1 MPQSTLYWII
11 GIIIVVLVII
21 LIVSSLR
28 AKRGREEEAAAAGR
42 HADSAPAPLA
52 ATAARGGTVGAS
64 TVPATGASKGADE
77 DDARLTGQ
85 ESAVDGAA
93 RVHAETVTGDVPA
106 DRTGERA
113 AGTTALSSFDV
124 DEVDRR
130 AAEQREQDVVERRRS
145 TGAEAGVAGHA
156 AVPGVAGGSGVS
168 VDEAEG
174 VAKDATGQDVTPVA
188 DAQRRNGSSA
198 APAATGAGLG
208 LAAAGV
214 AGGTG
219 VTVDDAGTGADLPA
233 PKGSPAGVVEV
244 AETKADAAPAEHTVV
259 PGVAG
264 GDAVTVDT
272 ADVQSSSV
280 AQGAQA
286 AAGRSDLTDVEA
298 RTYPVTGLPGVPG
311 AVDPEQV
318 AAARV
323 QDAAELKAAEGRGPE
338 HERGASQPA
347 DPESVPGTV
356 PLTGEEAVIEAP
368 VHTHEMPEP
377 VLGTPAYI
385 QDSTTGQDPTEDL
398 PEGQVYG
405 TTPLSGEDAIVEP
418 ADQLPA
424 EAAETEDRA
433 ASDAVTAS
441 AETAVVP
448 VEETET
454 AVVPVAETR
463 SADAGPSED
472 SVTPT
477 GQGVETADRVEP
489 AAPVAGIPARD
500 EARTHDEHRSR
511 LEIVKDA
518 VAETAGTVGKA
529 AGSAASTLKD
539 KLAQAQQRRWGRN

>member
-64 TVPATGASKGADE
+64 TVPATGAAAGAAE
-77 DDARLTGQ
+77 DAARLTGQ

-93 RVHAETVTGDVPA
+93 RVHAVPATGDAPA
-106 DRTGERA
+106 DRTGGRA
-113 AGTTALSSFDV
+113 AGATALPSFDV

-130 AAEQREQDVVERRRS
+130 AAEQREQDVVERRRA
-145 TGAEAGVAGHA
+145 TGAEAGA
-156 AVPGVAGGSGVS
+156 AGGSGVS

-233 PKGSPAGVVEV
+233 PKGSPAGDVEV
-244 AETKADAAPAEHTVV
+244 AETQAE
-259 PGVAG
+259 A
-264 GDAVTVDT
+264 
-272 ADVQSSSV
+272 

-286 AAGRSDLTDVEA
+286 AAGRSDLTDAEA

-323 QDAAELKAAEGRGPE
+323 QDAAELTAAEVRRAE

-418 ADQLPA
+418 ADQLRA

-472 SVTPT
+472 SVAPT
-477 GQGVETADRVEP
+477 GQGAETADRVEP
-489 AAPVAGIPARD
+489 AAPVAGTPARD
-500 EARTHDEHRSR
+500 EARTHDDHRSR

-518 VAETAGTVGKA
+518 VAETAGTVATTAGTAAEKAAPVVRSAARTVGKA

-539 KLAQAQQRRWGRN
+539 KLAQAQERRWGKR

>member
-42 HADSAPAPLA
+42 HTDSAPAPLA

-64 TVPATGASKGADE
+64 TVAAPGDAPAG
-77 DDARLTGQ
+77 
-85 ESAVDGAA
+85 
-93 RVHAETVTGDVPA
+93 
-106 DRTGERA
+106 RTGERA

-130 AAEQREQDVVERRRS
+130 AAEQREQDVVERRGA
-145 TGAEAGVAGHA
+145 TGAEAGAAGHA
-156 AVPGVAGGSGVS
+156 AVPGVS

-174 VAKDATGQDVTPVA
+174 VAKDATAQDVTPVA

-198 APAATGAGLG
+198 APAATGEGLG

-244 AETKADAAPAEHTVV
+244 AET
-259 PGVAG
+259 
-264 GDAVTVDT
+264 
-272 ADVQSSSV
+272 
-280 AQGAQA
+280 QA
-286 AAGRSDLTDVEA
+286 EA
-298 RTYPVTGLPGVPG
+298 RTYSVTGLPGVPG

-323 QDAAELKAAEGRGPE
+323 QDAAELKAAEGRGAE

-418 ADQLPA
+418 ADQL
-424 EAAETEDRA
+424 RA
-433 ASDAVTAS
+433 
-441 AETAVVP
+441 
-448 VEETET
+448 
-454 AVVPVAETR
+454 
-463 SADAGPSED
+463 
-472 SVTPT
+472 
-477 GQGVETADRVEP
+477 ETADRVEP
-489 AAPVAGIPARD
+489 AAPVAGTPARD

-518 VAETAGTVGKA
+518 VAETAGTVATTAGTAAEKAAPVVRSAARTVGKA

-539 KLAQAQQRRWGRN
+539 KLAQAQERRWGKR

>member
-42 HADSAPAPLA
+42 HTDSAPAPLA

-64 TVPATGASKGADE
+64 TVPATGASEGADE
-77 DDARLTGQ
+77 DAARLTGQ
-85 ESAVDGAA
+85 DSAVDGAA
-93 RVHAETVTGDVPA
+93 RVHAESVTGDAPA
-106 DRTGERA
+106 GRTGERA
-113 AGTTALSSFDV
+113 AGATALSSFDV
-124 DEVDRR
+124 VEVDRR
-130 AAEQREQDVVERRRS
+130 AAEQREQNVVERRRA
-145 TGAEAGVAGHA
+145 TGAEAGAAGHA
-156 AVPGVAGGSGVS
+156 AVPGVAGGSGGSGVS

-174 VAKDATGQDVTPVA
+174 VAKDATAQDVTPVA

-233 PKGSPAGVVEV
+233 PKGSPAGDVEV
-244 AETKADAAPAEHTVV
+244 AETQAE
-259 PGVAG
+259 A
-264 GDAVTVDT
+264 
-272 ADVQSSSV
+272 

-286 AAGRSDLTDVEA
+286 AAGRSDLTDAEA

-323 QDAAELKAAEGRGPE
+323 QDAAELTAAEVRRAE

-418 ADQLPA
+418 ADQL
-424 EAAETEDRA
+424 RA
-433 ASDAVTAS
+433 
-441 AETAVVP
+441 
-448 VEETET
+448 
-454 AVVPVAETR
+454 
-463 SADAGPSED
+463 
-472 SVTPT
+472 
-477 GQGVETADRVEP
+477 ETADRVEP
-489 AAPVAGIPARD
+489 AAPVAGTPARD

-511 LEIVKDA
+511 LEIVKAA
-518 VAETAGTVGKA
+518 VAETAGTVATTAGTAAEKAAPVVRSAARTVGKA
-529 AGSAASTLKD
+529 AGSTASTLKD
-539 KLAQAQQRRWGRN
+539 KLAQAQQRRWGKR

>member
-64 TVPATGASKGADE
+64 TVPATG
-77 DDARLTGQ
+77 DA
-85 ESAVDGAA
+85 
-93 RVHAETVTGDVPA
+93 PA
-106 DRTGERA
+106 DRTDGRA
-113 AGTTALSSFDV
+113 AGATALPSFDV

-130 AAEQREQDVVERRRS
+130 AAEQREQDVVERRRA
-145 TGAEAGVAGHA
+145 TGAEAGAAGHA
-156 AVPGVAGGSGVS
+156 AVPGVTGGSGVS

-244 AETKADAAPAEHTVV
+244 AETQAEAAQADAAPAEHTVV

-272 ADVQSSSV
+272 ADVQSSS
-280 AQGAQA
+280 APQGAQA
-286 AAGRSDLTDVEA
+286 AAGRSDLTDAEA
-298 RTYPVTGLPGVPG
+298 RTYPVTGLPGVPS

-323 QDAAELKAAEGRGPE
+323 QDAAELKAAEGQGAE

-433 ASDAVTAS
+433 ASDAGTAS

-472 SVTPT
+472 SVALT

-489 AAPVAGIPARD
+489 AAPVAGTPARD

-518 VAETAGTVGKA
+518 VAETAGTVATTAGTAAEKAAPVVRSAARTVGKA

-539 KLAQAQQRRWGRN
+539 KLAQAQERRWGKR

>member
-42 HADSAPAPLA
+42 HTDSAPAPLA

-64 TVPATGASKGADE
+64 TVPATGASEGADE
-77 DDARLTGQ
+77 DAARLTGQ
-85 ESAVDGAA
+85 DSAVDGAA
-93 RVHAETVTGDVPA
+93 RVHAESVTGDAPA
-106 DRTGERA
+106 GRTGERA
-113 AGTTALSSFDV
+113 AGATALSSFDV
-124 DEVDRR
+124 VEVDRR
-130 AAEQREQDVVERRRS
+130 AAEQREQNVVERRRA
-145 TGAEAGVAGHA
+145 TGAEAGAAGHA
-156 AVPGVAGGSGVS
+156 AVPGVAGGSGGSGVS

-174 VAKDATGQDVTPVA
+174 VAKDATAQDVTPVA

-198 APAATGAGLG
+198 APAATGEGLG

-244 AETKADAAPAEHTVV
+244 AET
-259 PGVAG
+259 
-264 GDAVTVDT
+264 
-272 ADVQSSSV
+272 
-280 AQGAQA
+280 QA
-286 AAGRSDLTDVEA
+286 EA

-323 QDAAELKAAEGRGPE
+323 QDAAELKAAEGRGAE

-418 ADQLPA
+418 ADQL
-424 EAAETEDRA
+424 RA
-433 ASDAVTAS
+433 
-441 AETAVVP
+441 
-448 VEETET
+448 
-454 AVVPVAETR
+454 
-463 SADAGPSED
+463 
-472 SVTPT
+472 
-477 GQGVETADRVEP
+477 ETADRVEP
-489 AAPVAGIPARD
+489 AAPVAGTPARD

-511 LEIVKDA
+511 LEIVKAA
-518 VAETAGTVGKA
+518 VAETAGTVATTAGTAAEKAAPVVRSAARTVGKA
-529 AGSAASTLKD
+529 AGSTASTLKD
-539 KLAQAQQRRWGRN
+539 KLAQAQQRRWGKR